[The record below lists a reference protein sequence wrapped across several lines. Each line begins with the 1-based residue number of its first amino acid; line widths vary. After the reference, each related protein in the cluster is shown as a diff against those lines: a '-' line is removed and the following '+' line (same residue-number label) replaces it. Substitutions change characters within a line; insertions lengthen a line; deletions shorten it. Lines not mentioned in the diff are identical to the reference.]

1 MHKPTEFYTV
11 LRWFPAFPVL
21 AQTGEILRSFPAG
34 WGQVTDDLCTEAEAW
49 GAYLDGFHN
58 EPAPTR
64 ANSMVV
70 KIDLAEGTS
79 RDLSEEWASAYA
91 AEFPASEVSADD
103 YADDYA
109 DWKYQQR
116 RDDRMVGEL
125 A

>member
-21 AQTGEILRSFPAG
+21 AQTGEILRSFQAG
-34 WGQVTDDLCTEAEAW
+34 WGQVTDDLCTEGEAW
-49 GAYLDGFHN
+49 AAYLDGFHN
-58 EPAPTR
+58 KPAPTR

-109 DWKYQQR
+109 DWKYEQR
-116 RDDRMVGEL
+116 RDDRMMGEL

>member
-11 LRWFPAFPVL
+11 LRWFP
-21 AQTGEILRSFPAG
+21 EFPAG
-34 WGQVTDDLCTEAEAW
+34 WGQVTDDLCTEDEAW
-49 GAYLDGFHN
+49 AAYLDGFHN

-64 ANSMVV
+64 KNSMVV

-116 RDDRMVGEL
+116 RDDRMMGEL